1 MAGRFVKDSGIPDDA
16 DDIVQESLLV
26 LWRQTEN
33 GYGMQN
39 PEALAVAITKR
50 LCLAHLRG
58 YKVAVQ
64 PIEGVDVAGGTS
76 ASSLTDETDL
86 DMVKEALMSLL
97 TPTQRQYLHLRNEM
111 GLSLDEIAEVTGSPK
126 ASIKT
131 TISAARRLM
140 LEHLR
145 KDL

>member
-1 MAGRFVKDSGIPDDA
+1 
-16 DDIVQESLLV
+16 
-26 LWRQTEN
+26 
-33 GYGMQN
+33 MQN

-58 YKVAVQ
+58 YKVAVP

-97 TPTQRQYLHLRNEM
+97 TPTQRQYR
-111 GLSLDEIAEVTGSPK
+111 
-126 ASIKT
+126 
-131 TISAARRLM
+131 
-140 LEHLR
+140 
-145 KDL
+145 